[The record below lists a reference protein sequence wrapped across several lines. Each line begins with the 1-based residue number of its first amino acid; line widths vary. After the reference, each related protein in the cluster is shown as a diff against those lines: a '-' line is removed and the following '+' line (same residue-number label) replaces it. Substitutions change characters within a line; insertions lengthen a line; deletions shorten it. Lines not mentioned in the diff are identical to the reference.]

1 MSSSHDTGL
10 RRASYSGR
18 MELSLDGPPRPAGK
32 RNSTVIGLKTFSV
45 RSLRMFALASAA
57 AVMLGLSGALPA
69 SAVAMALRPGCKQV
83 CYWEPTVGKVCQWV
97 CDV

>member
-1 MSSSHDTGL
+1 MI
-10 RRASYSGR
+10 
-18 MELSLDGPPRPAGK
+18 GP
-32 RNSTVIGLKTFSV
+32 KTLSV

-69 SAVAMALRPGCKQV
+69 SAAVMLGLCGALPPSAAAMALRPGCKQV

-97 CDV
+97 CEV

>member
-1 MSSSHDTGL
+1 MI
-10 RRASYSGR
+10 
-18 MELSLDGPPRPAGK
+18 GPQTLG
-32 RNSTVIGLKTFSV
+32 V

-57 AVMLGLSGALPA
+57 AVMLGLSGALGGYAGLCDALPA
-69 SAVAMALRPGCKQV
+69 STVAMALRPGCKQV